1 MARYACSSIRRALS
15 RYAYYYIAIGAV
27 HVSHGV
33 TRRSML
39 PPLLATG
46 LAVQLSAAVAANA
59 AAAAGAYYGSSPPA
73 ASAPGR
79 PWFSEV
85 AAADSIATMAKGG
98 GPNHHSDVSLA
109 PSGPS
114 VDVWG
119 AVETF
124 HRCGSYI
131 ASVPDIP
138 ARAYND
144 DKGIAH
150 MIVGSTAYNHMNGP
164 SILNVTR
171 ECQPTFN
178 KTGDPNPAHFAANE
192 FVDSPI
198 SFPNGTVVALV
209 HTEYPGGSY
218 NLTGPNP
225 PMCAGLRPDGS
236 GQQKN
241 YPYCW
246 TVSIGSVISHD
257 WGKSWQH
264 TRPPPKHLVAAVPY
278 KYSQDQLAYGW
289 GDPSNI
295 VKHPRDGHYY
305 VAVWNRNQVRWVC
318 RPGCQ
323 VRRKPPP
330 H

>member
-1 MARYACSSIRRALS
+1 MLS
-15 RYAYYYIAIGAV
+15 
-27 HVSHGV
+27 
-33 TRRSML
+33 
-39 PPLLATG
+39 PLLATG
-46 LAVQLSAAVAANA
+46 LVLQLSAAAAANGN
-59 AAAAGAYYGSSPPA
+59 AAGSERFS
-73 ASAPGR
+73 
-79 PWFSEV
+79 WFSEAAVTDGSARV
-85 AAADSIATMAKGG
+85 AEET
-98 GPNHHSDVSLA
+98 GPKDGSGVSLS

-124 HRCGSYI
+124 RRCGSYI

-144 DKGIAH
+144 DKGTTH

-178 KTGDPNPAHFAANE
+178 KTGDSNPAHFAANE

-225 PMCAGLRPDGS
+225 PMCAGLAPDGS
-236 GQQKN
+236 GKQKN

-264 TRPPPKHLVAAVPY
+264 TRPPPDHLIAAVPY
-278 KYSQDQLAYGW
+278 KYNADQLAYGW

-295 VKHPRDGHYY
+295 VKHPKDGHYY
-305 VAVWNRNQVRWVC
+305 VAVWNRNKVRALDARKTRAC
-318 RPGCQ
+318 RLRCSVSGTSTLEATAALTSFTLACCGCHSLNS
-323 VRRKPPP
+323 PL
-330 H
+330 HAY